1 MKKYG
6 IEGCP
11 EYEVFTEEKPAHAF
25 IEKLGDVAVK
35 PSGPDRRQRR
45 KSHGRPAP

>member
-11 EYEVFTEEKPAHAF
+11 AYEVFTDEASAHAF

-35 PSGPDRRQRR
+35 PQALQAA
-45 KSHGRPAP
+45 KV